1 MRKLWVLAALCAAQ
15 FMAIVNIS
23 VVNVAL
29 PAMQVELD
37 TTLAGLQ
44 WVLNAF
50 TICIS
55 ALTLAGGSLGDR
67 FGRRRVFVFGLFGFI
82 LGSAVCAVSTNLS
95 LLIAGRVIQGV
106 AAALVVPGSLSI
118 LAQTFKDPTERARK
132 IGIWAAVSAVGL
144 VVGPVIGGVFIQAF
158 GWQSLFWLSVPLGAA
173 ALIATM
179 VFVPES
185 ADPEHAALDPLGQVL
200 AVAAL
205 GALSFGLIR
214 FGDHGWGDPVAL
226 ATVGAAVVAFAVF
239 VRVELRSS
247 APMLP
252 VRLFADR
259 GFAAMNFASASLG
272 FGPYTMY
279 AFLALY
285 LQQVRDFSALTA
297 GLAFVPMSVATAIV
311 APLAGRWAGSAGPV
325 PAMLA
330 GYGSSAV
337 GLAGVVLFDAN
348 TSWWVMGPVFVL
360 IGVGMGLSM
369 TPTTNG
375 AVDAVSRERSG
386 IASATINTTRQTG
399 LAMGIAL
406 LGALVSAQDDFVTG
420 LHLVA
425 VITAAVSLL
434 AVVYILLGRAGS
446 RPKTPIVEV
455 AVPASSAP

>member
-29 PAMQVELD
+29 PAIQKDLD
-37 TTLAGLQ
+37 TSLAGLQ

-67 FGRRRVFVFGLFGFI
+67 FGRKRVFVTGLAAFI
-82 LGSAVCAVSTNLS
+82 VGTVVCAVSVNLGM
-95 LLIAGRVIQGV
+95 LITGRLIQGI
-106 AAALVVPGSLSI
+106 AAALLLPGSLSI
-118 LAQTFKDPTERARK
+118 LAQTFTDPAERVRR

-144 VVGPVIGGVFIQAF
+144 VIGPVVGGVLIQAF
-158 GWQSLFWLSVPLGAA
+158 GWPSLFWLCVPLGVT
-173 ALIATM
+173 ALIATL

-185 ADPEHAALDPLGQVL
+185 ANPEHAAIDPLGQIL
-200 AVAAL
+200 AMLSL
-205 GALSFGLIR
+205 GSLSFGLIR
-214 FGDHGWGDPVAL
+214 LGDKGWDDTVAL
-226 ATVGAAVVAFAVF
+226 IVTGTALVLFVVFIV
-239 VRVELRSS
+239 VELRTRT
-247 APMLP
+247 PMLP

-259 GFAAMNFASASLG
+259 SFAAMNFASASLG

-285 LQQVRDFSALTA
+285 LQQERDFSALSA
-297 GLAFVPMSVATAIV
+297 GLAFVPMSIATAIV
-311 APLAGRWAGSAGPV
+311 APLAGRWVGASGPV

-337 GLAGVVLFDAN
+337 GLAGVALFDAH
-348 TSWWVMGPVFVL
+348 TSWFLMGPVFVL

-375 AVDAVSRERSG
+375 AVDAVPRERSG

-399 LAMGIAL
+399 LAIGIAL
-406 LGALVSAQDDFVTG
+406 LGAMVSAQDNFLTG
-420 LHLVA
+420 LRLVA
-425 VITAAVSLL
+425 AVTALVSLI
-434 AVVYILLGRAGS
+434 AVVYILAGRVAT
-446 RPKTPIVEV
+446 RPRTPAE
-455 AVPASSAP
+455 ATASAS